1 MFTQEKKWFLSQ
13 LNNQDLVE
21 KLKKIKLVIADIDGA
36 LTDNTISLDENNGQ
50 QKSFS
55 IQDGYAITK
64 APKVGVHVAFLSG
77 KHNNSTLSR
86 AKGLGIPKE
95 LFQMGDSKCKIHY
108 VHNMQAFAKATKE
121 ETIHFGDDVLDL
133 YVKPEV
139 GLFASPNNA
148 LFYVKHNADIIV
160 PRNGGHGAFRML
172 LDLIL
177 YAQGSHFAQSYIK
190 DALQ

>member
-1 MFTQEKKWFLSQ
+1 MFTNEKEWFISQ
-13 LNNQDLVE
+13 LNNQTLVE
-21 KLKKIKLVIADIDGA
+21 SLKKIKLVIADIDGA
-36 LTDNTISLDENNGQ
+36 LTDNKIFLDESNGQ

-77 KHNNSTLSR
+77 KHNNSTLAR
-86 AKGLGIPKE
+86 AKTLGIPEE
-95 LFQMGDSKCKIHY
+95 LFQMGDSKCKIQY
-108 VHNMQAFAKATKE
+108 VHKMQEFTKATKE

-148 LFYVKHNADIIV
+148 LFYVKHNADIVV

-177 YAQGSHFAQSYIK
+177 YIQGNHFAQDYIK
-190 DALQ
+190 DALK